1 MKKTTIRSH
10 KLKQNVGWIATT
22 LSNRI
27 EHLTRANSEPTP
39 LPPTCIGVTPPV
51 AADAQLR
58 RREPRQN
65 QKRRGTED
73 KRSNS
78 QISLLGFCFYFF
90 LIFRSTPGYSFYSQ
104 ANKAGPLLQG

>member
-1 MKKTTIRSH
+1 M
-10 KLKQNVGWIATT
+10 GEAGG
-22 LSNRI
+22 
-27 EHLTRANSEPTP
+27 AEPWRELGEEVTP
-39 LPPTCIGVTPPV
+39 LV

-58 RREPRQN
+58 RREPRQI
-65 QKRRGTED
+65 QQGRGTEG

-90 LIFRSTPGYSFYSQ
+90 LILRSTPGYIFYSQ